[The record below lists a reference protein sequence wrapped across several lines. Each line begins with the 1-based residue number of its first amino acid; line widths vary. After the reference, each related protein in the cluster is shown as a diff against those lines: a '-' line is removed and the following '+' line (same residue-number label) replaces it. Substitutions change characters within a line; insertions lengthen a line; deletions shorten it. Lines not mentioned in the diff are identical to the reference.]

1 MTDKQ
6 EEGRER
12 HKKEGH
18 EAEAKG
24 PEATISKDK
33 LAALE
38 EGARKSEEHR
48 DNWLRALA
56 ELENT
61 KKRLSREKEEFMRF
75 ANEDIMIRLLPIA
88 DNFERALASVKVT
101 KESDAILQGV
111 RIVQKELAGLFRDY
125 KVEPIECMGKKFDPH
140 LCEAIATV
148 QTDEHPEDTVIEQI
162 QAGYTLDRKSVV

>member
-1 MTDKQ
+1 MTSKKADKNVSKP
-6 EEGRER
+6 ESEVD
-12 HKKEGH
+12 
-18 EAEAKG
+18 AKG
-24 PEATISKDK
+24 EKVTISKEE

-38 EGARKSEEHR
+38 ELARKSEELH

-101 KESDAILQGV
+101 KESDAVLQGV
-111 RIVQKELAGLFRDY
+111 RIVQKELASLFRDRLFALAERCLD
-125 KVEPIECMGKKFDPH
+125 KVYFRNHKTH
-140 LCEAIATV
+140 L
-148 QTDEHPEDTVIEQI
+148 
-162 QAGYTLDRKSVV
+162 